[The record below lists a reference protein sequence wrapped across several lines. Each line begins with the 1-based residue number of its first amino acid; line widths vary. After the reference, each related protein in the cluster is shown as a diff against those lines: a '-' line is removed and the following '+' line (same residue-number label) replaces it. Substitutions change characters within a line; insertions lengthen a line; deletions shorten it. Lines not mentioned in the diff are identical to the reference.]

1 MLSPN
6 SPINPKSPNIA
17 PFIEKSLFS
26 PLHARITE
34 SSAQLAKLAGELKT
48 ELLGI
53 DDAIDR
59 VIESMRAWHV
69 KGLDHWERKQSG
81 LRATLRR
88 RHQQYRRSKQGGH

>member
-48 ELLGI
+48 ELFGI
-53 DDAIDR
+53 DDVLTVSLNPCALG
-59 VIESMRAWHV
+59 MYC
-69 KGLDHWERKQSG
+69 Q
-81 LRATLRR
+81 T
-88 RHQQYRRSKQGGH
+88 